1 MEANKSKKNI
11 TKSTRSTKKKVEVID
26 PLIPEK
32 VFGATVYNQ
41 KGAEAGKIEL
51 SKTVFDLPWNADLV
65 HQVVTSMESSARTNV
80 AHTKNRGEVSG
91 GGKKPWQQKGTGR
104 ARHGSIRSP
113 LWVGGGVTHGPRN
126 DKNFDRKINKKMKAK
141 ALYTILSRKFK
152 GGEILFVDD
161 ISLRAIKTSDAKNVL
176 ASLSKV
182 KGFNDLL
189 SKRKNSAYIA
199 LAGKDVTTEK
209 SFRNFG
215 NLTVDEI
222 RNVSPLDLMK
232 YKYFVVSNPVKSL
245 PQISNKLKSL

>member
-1 MEANKSKKNI
+1 MK
-11 TKSTRSTKKKVEVID
+11 T
-26 PLIPEK
+26 P
-32 VFGATVYNQ
+32 VYNLV
-41 KGAEAGKIEL
+41 GKEVGEVEL
-51 SKTVFDLPWNADLV
+51 SDAVFNREWNADLV
-65 HQVVTSMESSARTNV
+65 QQILVSQLANKRKPW
-80 AHTKNRGEVSG
+80 AHAKGRAEVSG